1 MIWPLTSQGTER
13 TGHVT
18 MKDNFFLKVDVKT
31 ILRQDAK
38 DFIFEGIATTS
49 NPDRE
54 HDILEHKGA
63 FFAEEIPLL
72 MHHAQ
77 SQTVGTV
84 RLYQADEGIRYV
96 ARIENPEGDNTEFG
110 KRRASAIREIKSGVI
125 RGVSIGYLAQPG
137 STKRLAPAGRRISKF
152 EIVELSLVSV
162 PANRD
167 ATIREIKSIFKG
179 SGSPNKKEKTLNLAQ
194 MIEDRKTSI
203 QTKNARIMEIVGE
216 VEESGSTFT
225 EAQTAEFEGL
235 SAEVKD
241 IEADVKRLE
250 LALDIDK
257 KSAAPVDKN
266 PGSTTP
272 RAPVQ
277 VKQVQ
282 TGEKGTS
289 FARFAM
295 VVAAGKGNLMQ
306 SERLVETYF
315 PNDAELNTSIKAA
328 VAAGTTTDATW
339 AAPLVDSYQRFAG
352 DFVEFLRPQTI
363 IGKFGTGGI
372 PSLRRVPFNIEIPS
386 QISGGSG
393 YWVGEGAPKPL
404 TKFDFANVQLRWNK
418 VANIAVLTEE
428 LIRFSNPAAEV
439 LVRDALAA
447 ALLERLDIDFIDPA
461 KAANGDISPASI
473 TNGVTAI
480 VSTGN
485 DVDAVNADIG
495 AVMAAFITANN
506 APTSGVWIMSSVRA
520 LALSLLKEPLGNRAF
535 PEINMNGGTFAGL
548 PVIVSQY
555 VPNDVVIL
563 VNAGDVYLADDGGVS
578 VDSSRETSLQMDNA
592 PTNASGTPTAT
603 TLVSM
608 FQTNSVALRAERYI
622 TWKRRRAS
630 GVQVLTD
637 VNWGSV

>member
-1 MIWPLTSQGTER
+1 
-13 TGHVT
+13 
-18 MKDNFFLKVDVKT
+18 MKNNFFLKVDVKT
-31 ILRQDAK
+31 ILREDAG

-77 SQTVGTV
+77 SQPVGTV
-84 RLYQADEGIRYV
+84 RLFKSEEGIRYI
-96 ARIENPEGDNTEFG
+96 ARIANPAGDNTDFG
-110 KRRASAIREIKSGVI
+110 SRRKSAIAQIKSGVI

-137 STKRLAPAGRRISKF
+137 FVKRLAPAGRRISRF

-167 ATIREIKSIFKG
+167 ATIYEIKSIFKG
-179 SGSPNKKEKTLNLAQ
+179 DNRPKTAKENKTLNLAQ
-194 MIEDRKTSI
+194 MIADRKLSI
-203 QTKNARIMEIVGE
+203 ESKNARILEIVGE
-216 VEESGSTFT
+216 VDESGATFT
-225 EAQTAEFEGL
+225 EAQTEEFEGL
-235 SAEVKD
+235 SAEVKSIESD
-241 IEADVKRLE
+241 ITRLE
-250 LALDIDK
+250 TALELDK
-257 KSAAPVDKN
+257 KSAKPVNTNVDTK
-266 PGSTTP
+266 TA

-277 VKQVQ
+277 VKTVQ
-282 TGEKGTS
+282 SGEKGTG

-306 SERLVETYF
+306 SERLVESYF
-315 PNDAELNTSIKAA
+315 PNDAELNVAIKAA
-328 VAAGTTTDATW
+328 VAAGTTTEATW

-363 IGKFGTGGI
+363 LGKFGTGNI
-372 PSLRRVPFNIEIPS
+372 PSLRRVPFNIEIPG
-386 QISGGSG
+386 QITGGEG

-404 TKFDFANVQLRWNK
+404 TKFDFQNITLRWNK

-439 LVRDALAA
+439 LVRDALAG
-447 ALLERLDIDFIDPA
+447 ALLARLDTDFIDPA

-473 TNGVTAI
+473 TNGVTPITSA
-480 VSTGN
+480 GN
-485 DVDAVNADIG
+485 DVDSVNADI
-495 AVMAAFITANN
+495 AAAMGQFILANN

-535 PEINMNGGTFAGL
+535 PDVNMNGGTFAGL

-555 VPNDVVIL
+555 VPSDTVIL
-563 VNAGDVYLADDGGVS
+563 VNASDIYLADDGGVA
-578 VDSSRETSLQMDNA
+578 VDSSREASLQMDNA
-592 PTNASGTPTAT
+592 PTQNSTTPTPT
-603 TLVSM
+603 TTVSM

-622 TWKRRRAS
+622 TWRRRRAS
-630 GVQVLTD
+630 AVAVITD
-637 VNWGSV
+637 VAWGSPA

>member
-1 MIWPLTSQGTER
+1 
-13 TGHVT
+13 

-31 ILRQDAK
+31 ILREDAG

-77 SQTVGTV
+77 NLPVGVV
-84 RLYQADEGIRYV
+84 RLYRADEGIRYV
-96 ARIENPEGDNTEFG
+96 ARIANPEGDVTDFG
-110 KRRASAIREIKSGVI
+110 MRRKSAIAQIKSGVI

-137 STKRLAPAGRRISKF
+137 SVKRLAPAGRRISRF

-179 SGSPNKKEKTLNLAQ
+179 TSPKTAKENKTLNLAQ
-194 MIEDRKTSI
+194 MIADRKLSI
-203 QTKNARIMEIVGE
+203 ESKNARLMEIVGE
-216 VEESGSTFT
+216 VDESGSTFSESQT
-225 EAQTAEFEGL
+225 EEFESLTAEIK
-235 SAEVKD
+235 S
-241 IEADVKRLE
+241 IEADVARLE
-250 LALDIDK
+250 TALEIDK
-257 KSAAPVDKN
+257 KSAKPVDTN
-266 PGSTTP
+266 PGAKQP
-272 RAPVQ
+272 RTPVQ

-282 TGEKGTS
+282 TGEKGVG

-306 SERLVETYF
+306 SEKLAETYF
-315 PNDAELNTSIKAA
+315 PNDGELNTAIKAA
-328 VAAGTTTDATW
+328 VSAGTTTDATW

-363 IGKFGTGGI
+363 IGKFGTGNI
-372 PSLRRVPFNIEIPS
+372 PSLRRVPFNIEIPA
-386 QISGGSG
+386 QISGGAG

-404 TKFDFANVQLRWNK
+404 TSFGFENITLRWNK

-428 LIRFSNPAAEV
+428 LIRFSNPGAEV
-439 LVRDALAA
+439 LVRDSLAA

-461 KAANGDISPASI
+461 KAANGNVSPASI
-473 TNGVTAI
+473 TNGVTPI
-480 VSTGN
+480 TSVGT
-485 DVDAVNADIG
+485 DVDSVNADVAAAMG
-495 AVMAAFITANN
+495 AFITANN
-506 APTSGVWIMSSVRA
+506 APTTGVWIMSSVRA
-520 LALSLLKEPLGNRAF
+520 LALSLMKEPLGNRAF
-535 PEINMNGGTFAGL
+535 PEVNMNGGVFAGL

-555 VPNDVVIL
+555 VPNDTVIL

-592 PTNASGTPTAT
+592 PTNASAPATPTQV
-603 TLVSM
+603 VSM

-622 TWKRRRAS
+622 TWKRRRTS

-637 VNWGSV
+637 VNWGAPTP